1 MLRISSRGM
10 PKNLFTELQLPL
22 DLVLNG
28 KTEYDFENQ
37 SKLDSDIHFEFNYEK
52 NRGCLPG
59 KHNILILWEPKSFM
73 PWQYTQ
79 ECLNLFQLVIPIS
92 PWRAESLG
100 LENWILHPITFN
112 NNTKLCTNRDKT
124 VVMINAA
131 KFSANPKSLYGFRR
145 KISRALFKSDIDYD
159 LYGVNWKMNKM
170 KEIRERIWSSRKEV
184 QAKKI
189 PSLKEAFSDVFYR
202 YPEYRG
208 PVLDKIY
215 TLSQYK
221 YALIIENEP
230 DYISEKL
237 FDAIFAKTIPIY
249 VGPNLDRF
257 DFLSKIVYQCKPEL
271 ESILEILQED
281 NDLIYSE
288 KMRLISEL
296 NSRDFKI
303 FTTKYNCEKLAK
315 ITETY
320 LSNRKIHWNI

>member
-10 PKNLFTELQLPL
+10 PENLFTELQLAL
-22 DLVLNG
+22 DLVLNR
-28 KTEYDFENQ
+28 KIEYDFENQ
-37 SKLDSDIHFEFNYEK
+37 SKLNSDIHFEFNYEK
-52 NRGCLPG
+52 NRGHLPG
-59 KHNILILWEPKSFM
+59 KHNVLILWEPKSFM

-79 ECLNLFQLVIPIS
+79 ECLKLFQLVIPIS

-100 LENWILHPITFN
+100 LEDWILHPITLN
-112 NNTKLCTNRDKT
+112 SNTKLCANRDKT

-145 KISRALFKSDIDYD
+145 KISRVLFKSDIDYD
-159 LYGVNWKMNKM
+159 LMGVNWKMNKI
-170 KEIRERIWSSRKEV
+170 KEIRERIWSSRKELH
-184 QAKKI
+184 ARKI

-230 DYISEKL
+230 DYVSEKL

-249 VGPNLDRF
+249 IGPNLDRF
-257 DFLSKIVYQCKPEL
+257 DFLSKVVYQCQPEI
-271 ESILEILQED
+271 ESILKILDED
-281 NDLIYSE
+281 NDEIYSE
-288 KMRLISEL
+288 KMRFISEL
-296 NSRDFKI
+296 NDGDFKI

-320 LSNRKIHWNI
+320 LSNR